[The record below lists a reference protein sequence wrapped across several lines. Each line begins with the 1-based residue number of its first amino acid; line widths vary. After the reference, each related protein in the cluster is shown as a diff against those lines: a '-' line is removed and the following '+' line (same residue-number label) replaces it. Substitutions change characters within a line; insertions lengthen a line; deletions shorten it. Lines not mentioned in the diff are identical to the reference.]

1 MNAWK
6 QVTIYIY
13 VKATQNSYQNTKT
26 RVDQFEKRVKIMK
39 EENLP
44 VNSGILNQVGV
55 IGPQGWS
62 HHLHN
67 QVFGQV
73 GEGSPQ
79 LRGSFRLKLRLASQ
93 KLGNID
99 IGEACLLRY
108 LTIRLARLAFHTLE
122 LMG

>member
-1 MNAWK
+1 
-6 QVTIYIY
+6 
-13 VKATQNSYQNTKT
+13 
-26 RVDQFEKRVKIMK
+26 MK

-73 GEGSPQ
+73 GQGSPQ
-79 LRGSFRLKLRLASQ
+79 LRGSFRLELRLASQ

-108 LTIRLARLAFHTLE
+108 LTIDLPDTLVWLLVLAAAFGWETIISSLQVAIDFDDNEIEQIGIE
-122 LMG
+122 LS